1 MVFFFLRCL
10 TLLSRCNTVSEQI
23 NFTQCIDVQGNTNSD
38 EKGATLFA
46 CTVQVNM
53 RSRSAPRYISSK
65 KIVGNLL
72 HCCLSKC
79 VAASMKYLNL
89 WLLIFAFTC
98 CKGLNKILLLLQIKS
113 MRILELPYRK
123 TWPPLPLVS
132 MCRLSGSPSQRS
144 QKSSGRTTKPCKQL
158 TMHILYKQG
167 EKNHPST
174 ISIWKKRNNSCIS
187 FVSIAINVYQK
198 WWVLNL
204 VINFRKKSCWKSNQ
218 SKFFQVFHKRYTRN
232 EQLCRSDELIK
243 LII

>member
-1 MVFFFLRCL
+1 MLLVFFFLRCL
-10 TLLSRCNTVSEQI
+10 TLLRRCNTVSEQI

-53 RSRSAPRYISSK
+53 RSRSAPRYILSK

-158 TMHILYKQG
+158 TMHILYKRG
-167 EKNHPST
+167 GKKIILPPSQYE
-174 ISIWKKRNNSCIS
+174 KRNNSCIS
-187 FVSIAINVYQK
+187 FDSIAINVYQK

-204 VINFRKKSCWKSNQ
+204 VINFRKKKLPKKQ
-218 SKFFQVFHKRYTRN
+218 P
-232 EQLCRSDELIK
+232 IK
-243 LII
+243 IFLGLS

>member
-1 MVFFFLRCL
+1 MCACMYSSSLWDQCHLDIFYQLEKLVENFLNWLVIFVFSC
-10 TLLSRCNTVSEQI
+10 
-23 NFTQCIDVQGNTNSD
+23 CI
-38 EKGATLFA
+38 
-46 CTVQVNM
+46 
-53 RSRSAPRYISSK
+53 
-65 KIVGNLL
+65 
-72 HCCLSKC
+72 
-79 VAASMKYLNL
+79 
-89 WLLIFAFTC
+89 
-98 CKGLNKILLLLQIKS
+98 GLNKILLLLQIKS

-132 MCRLSGSPSQRS
+132 MCRLSVLPSQRS

-158 TMHILYKQG
+158 TMHILYKRG
-167 EKNHPST
+167 GKKIILPPSQYE
-174 ISIWKKRNNSCIS
+174 KRNNSCIS
-187 FVSIAINVYQK
+187 FDSIAINVYQK